1 MESRREA
8 RSLAHLRRVG
18 VYGGSFDPVHNGHLH
33 VVRAARERF
42 ALDGVIFVPA
52 ARPPHKPKKQLA
64 SEADRLAMLE
74 LALEGWSDAWISTL
88 EFERAGPSYTYD
100 TLRELPTRAGLASDC
115 ALHLLIGWDNL
126 RGLERWHRAET
137 VLTLA
142 QPIVVW
148 REGGDEAVLAH
159 LERTLSPELFAR
171 VERGLV
177 RVPPAPESS
186 TDVRERLERGE
197 VPTDALS
204 PSVLEYIRSRG
215 IYGLRAEP
223 PESPKS

>member
-42 ALDGVIFVPA
+42 ALDGVVFVPA
-52 ARPPHKPKKQLA
+52 ARPPHKPGKSLA

-74 LALEGWSDAWISTL
+74 LALEGDREAWISTI

-100 TLRELPTRAGLASDC
+100 TLRELPARAGLASGC
-115 ALHLLIGWDNL
+115 SLHLLIGWDNL
-126 RGLERWHRAET
+126 RGLERWHRADA

-159 LERTLSPELFAR
+159 LARTLAPELFAR
-171 VERGLV
+171 IERGLV

-186 TDVRERLERGE
+186 TDVRERLERGK
-197 VPTDALS
+197 VPVDALS

-215 IYGLRAEP
+215 IYGLRNGP
-223 PESPKS
+223 PAISES

>member
-1 MESRREA
+1 
-8 RSLAHLRRVG
+8 
-18 VYGGSFDPVHNGHLH
+18 
-33 VVRAARERF
+33 
-42 ALDGVIFVPA
+42 
-52 ARPPHKPKKQLA
+52 
-64 SEADRLAMLE
+64 
-74 LALEGWSDAWISTL
+74 
-88 EFERAGPSYTYD
+88 
-100 TLRELPTRAGLASDC
+100 
-115 ALHLLIGWDNL
+115 
-126 RGLERWHRAET
+126 

-159 LERTLSPELFAR
+159 LARTLGPELFVR

-197 VPTDALS
+197 APLDALS

-215 IYGLRAEP
+215 IYGFRVEP
-223 PESPKS
+223 PASL